1 MWFRNVVP
9 FSRPKDSTWTFA
21 IHYFTYFSP
30 NRPKRQLHSEN
41 ERKTKRFFLFS
52 VGKIRPGKAD
62 FVLRC
67 WLTFLQPF
75 SQRYLSLAAEW
86 LDTTAPLF
94 HHIFLFAKMENFSS
108 SQNKLRELGR
118 KSPQAAFEKS
128 MENFE
133 TAFQCLI
140 LDFETLRGKV
150 GAFKSADFFR
160 VIACNAILVEMGT
173 NLIMMMLPT
182 ILRQK
187 RMMEPLAKVMY
198 SHASHRWAT
207 FVISHNHPR

>member
-1 MWFRNVVP
+1 MQFRNVVP
-9 FSRPKDSTWTFA
+9 FFP
-21 IHYFTYFSP
+21 
-30 NRPKRQLHSEN
+30 PKRFNLNILIPFHIQPIFHQTGQKGQLNSDSE
-41 ERKTKRFFLFS
+41 RKGKTKRFFLFS

-133 TAFQCLI
+133 TASN
-140 LDFETLRGKV
+140 V
-150 GAFKSADFFR
+150 
-160 VIACNAILVEMGT
+160 
-173 NLIMMMLPT
+173 
-182 ILRQK
+182 
-187 RMMEPLAKVMY
+187 
-198 SHASHRWAT
+198 
-207 FVISHNHPR
+207 